1 MKLTK
6 KLLYSF
12 LAKILPAFIFISISL
27 EVNAQAFEKEAL
39 DTIKELTLEQALKID
54 PLKVYKLSLKK
65 MKLNE
70 LPEEIY
76 NFKNLQTLDA
86 SRNKLI
92 YFPRKISVFPYLQEL
107 NFSNNKIPS
116 IPEELGLLTELKTL
130 ILNQNELTS
139 LPSEISNL
147 KKLTFLD
154 VWGNDIGFLPAEI
167 ELLSGSLKEIDMR
180 VILMSPEE
188 HKKIK
193 ELLPETKI
201 HFSKSCN
208 CGF

>member
-1 MKLTK
+1 MKLTE
-6 KLLYSF
+6 KLPYKF
-12 LAKILPAFIFISISL
+12 LINILIAILLFIS
-27 EVNAQAFEKEAL
+27 VKTNAQAFEKEAL
-39 DTIKELTLEQALKID
+39 DTINELTLEQALKID

-76 NFKNLQTLDA
+76 QFKNLQTLDV

-92 YFPRKISVFPYLQEL
+92 YFPRKITVFPFLQEL

-116 IPEELGLLTELKTL
+116 VPEELGQLTELRIL
-130 ILNQNELTS
+130 ILNQNELTA
-139 LPSEISNL
+139 LPAEISNL
-147 KKLTFLD
+147 TKLTFLD
-154 VWGNDIGFLPAEI
+154 VWGNDIGFLPPEI
-167 ELLSGSLKEIDMR
+167 EQLSETLKEIDMR

-188 HKKIK
+188 HKRIK
-193 ELLPETKI
+193 ELLPKTKI